1 MEVLSEQMEHLRT
14 VEREREHY
22 NKMVHD
28 AKEVAKAAGITCL
41 GPHTPNSSDCQFH
54 YSFDFAQQV
63 HLPHSPLQ
71 VGPLYFLVP
80 RKVGI
85 FGVCAEGLPQ
95 QINYLIDEGMSS
107 GKGSNMVISLLH
119 HFLENYGLG
128 EKHIHI
134 HCDNCAG
141 QNKNKFV
148 MWYLAWR
155 IMRGLHTS
163 ISVNFMPAG
172 HTKFAPD
179 WCFGLLKRK
188 FIVCEVHCLADM
200 CHVVETSS
208 TRGINKAQLVGT
220 ETQEN
225 IVAVYDWQTYFHGCC
240 RALKGIKSNYHFRFT
255 ADSLGTVFYKRK
267 LDDVEFSFQLC
278 NSAETVQQRLAQ
290 MPAEVAP
297 PGLSQARQ
305 EYLRHFIRPF
315 VRSDKQDILCP

>member
-1 MEVLSEQMEHLRT
+1 MTPRKRRRQLASPALAHIPPTHLTASFIIALALPSRS
-14 VEREREHY
+14 
-22 NKMVHD
+22 
-28 AKEVAKAAGITCL
+28 IS
-41 GPHTPNSSDCQFH
+41 HT
-54 YSFDFAQQV
+54 A
-63 HLPHSPLQ
+63 PLQ

-134 HCDNCAG
+134 HCDCAG

-148 MWYLAWR
+148 MRYLAWR

-188 FIVCEVHCLADM
+188 FIVCEVHCLADVS
-200 CHVVETSS
+200 C
-208 TRGINKAQLVGT
+208 GGKQL
-220 ETQEN
+220 
-225 IVAVYDWQTYFHGCC
+225 H
-240 RALKGIKSNYHFRFT
+240 
-255 ADSLGTVFYKRK
+255 
-267 LDDVEFSFQLC
+267 
-278 NSAETVQQRLAQ
+278 
-290 MPAEVAP
+290 
-297 PGLSQARQ
+297 
-305 EYLRHFIRPF
+305 
-315 VRSDKQDILCP
+315 